1 MAISTPENLSSLK
14 DDSSSLTSSQNPKQS
29 LSNGTSVNKTN
40 LKRQSGTEIENPNSF
55 KRQKIN
61 EQDYTES

>member
-14 DDSSSLTSSQNPKQS
+14 DDSSSLTSSLNAKQS
-29 LSNGTSVNKTN
+29 LTNGTSDNKTI
-40 LKRQSGTEIENPNSF
+40 LKRQSGSEIENHISN

-61 EQDYTES
+61 